1 MSHNNRS
8 LITLEDLSKENI
20 MALLDNATSF
30 EENPNRKIL
39 EGKIVATLFFEPST
53 RTRLSFEIGRASCRE
68 RV

>member
-39 EGKIVATLFFEPST
+39 EGKIVATLFSSP
-53 RTRLSFEIGRASCRE
+53 LH
-68 RV
+68 VPD